1 MTPSLFISYSRQ
13 EAPFANSLLDELED
27 RGLKVWLDYHSLIP
41 ARPWQE
47 EINRGIAE
55 ADAVLLIIS
64 KRSMA
69 SGNVGGEWRE
79 AVRLNKRIILI
90 IFEAV
95 ALPLELERC
104 EWVDFRKSFKQGLE
118 ELLAQL
124 KSPAEEEY
132 HPPQKGFKAPRAIWV
147 AFVVSML
154 VSVIALPALWT
165 LYLPYFLI
173 PLPYRILK
181 RDFNFF
187 HVQSALIMLPFV
199 LLLTFGI
206 LDQNSSETV
215 AGLLFVCLAISVL
228 FAPWLIF
235 LLRSRGLQRWG
246 KPVASRPVF
255 ANLYDPNVERPRPVS
270 FAIDAAP
277 EDKRYAD
284 DIARR
289 LTKYQHT
296 QVADSQDAEVTF
308 VLVSRYKK
316 ETACNPEERIVYPV
330 IIQSAKD
337 IERKLQRIQWIDFRR
352 GLSRLDEMAKLL
364 PEPARLFKALGITPM
379 GDQTVLPRV
388 IQALVNYLIICGAFT
403 ASGWVILL
411 LQLWSELS
419 RGQIVF
425 IAIQLGFI
433 LSAMFFTARALIGRA
448 GRLASLR
455 NFILIILLLS
465 LLAFFQ
471 FLTFGD
477 VASNLKNENDARGV
491 AAVFGVLSY
500 LVGLIIMAPLSIW
513 YWKDLK
519 RWFPQKNRQKISPA
533 AQP

>member
-69 SGNVGGEWRE
+69 SNNVGGEWKE
-79 AVRLNKRIILI
+79 AVRLNKRIILV

-95 ALPLELERC
+95 PLPPELERC
-104 EWVDFRKSFKQGLE
+104 EWVDFRKSFARGLE
-118 ELLAQL
+118 ELLTHL

-132 HPPQKGFKAPRAIWV
+132 RPPQKGFKAPRVVWV
-147 AFVVSML
+147 AFFVSL
-154 VSVIALPALWT
+154 LAPVLALPAFWT
-165 LYLPYFLI
+165 LYIPYFLLT
-173 PLPYRILK
+173 LPYRILK

-199 LLLTFGI
+199 LLVTFGI
-206 LDQNSSETV
+206 IDPNSSDTIAV
-215 AGLLFVCLAISVL
+215 LLFLCLALSVL
-228 FAPWLIF
+228 FAPLLIF

-246 KPVASRPVF
+246 KPVASRPEF
-255 ANLYDPNVERPRPVS
+255 ANLYDPNVEQPRPVS

-289 LTKYQHT
+289 LAKYQHT
-296 QVADSQDAEVTF
+296 QVADSQEAEITF

-316 ETACNPEERIVYPV
+316 ETACNPEERVVYPV

-337 IERKLQRIQWIDFRR
+337 IEKKLQRIQWIDFRR
-352 GLSRLDEMAKLL
+352 GLRRLDEMAKLL

-379 GDQTVLPRV
+379 GDQTVLPPV
-388 IQALVNYLIICGAFT
+388 IQALVSYLIICGVFT
-403 ASGWVILL
+403 VAGWSVLL
-411 LQLWSELS
+411 FQLWSELS
-419 RGQIVF
+419 VGYVAF
-425 IAIQLGFI
+425 IAAQLGFV
-433 LSAMFFTARALIGRA
+433 LGVMFFTARSLIGRA
-448 GRLASLR
+448 GRLASLGKL
-455 NFILIILLLS
+455 ILIILLLS

-477 VASNLKNENDARGV
+477 VVDKLNDENDTRGV

-500 LVGLIIMAPLSIW
+500 LVGLIIVAPLSIW
-513 YWKDLK
+513 YWRDLK
-519 RWFPQKNRQKISPA
+519 RWFPQKNR
-533 AQP
+533 